1 MLLEIINFFLSPL
14 SYLFEPYFSRTFNAF
29 TSRKTQ
35 RTAVKSIFVFLLVV
49 ILVSI
54 AFLAYLGFYMI
65 YVPKI
70 AHVKPIYLQ
79 YENDKPP
86 YAIIDFTDN
95 GRYDTLLTADQA
107 YDVSIDLY
115 VPNSDRNI
123 ALGNFMIGLGLRAKN
138 ETVQFSSRPCILT
151 YQSGMLRVFSTL
163 WRLIPLVLGFTKEDQ
178 KLKIVMLENMI
189 ESEEKPITEALITIS
204 NSHLEVYNAQI
215 RLDAHFRGLRYFM
228 YYHPIPTA
236 ITFMSM
242 FLSWE
247 ILFSIFAW
255 RSFVSWWQNKVIAI
269 QNAPITSGG
278 EGETNNTTDS
288 NQGDDSDRT
297 WLEGG
302 RRDDTVE
309 RNPDDNETSDSEY
322 ESSRPG
328 SVISPTGIALVYES
342 GDNTESYVTDDDD
355 SHSYSTVSRTND
367 NDHTVTT
374 ESEDQFED
382 DDQTEGSATPT
393 SRSRRSTIS
402 AGASTN
408 ANDSEFEER
417 PSLQSRSPIRR
428 TGSNIGNLE

>member
-1 MLLEIINFFLSPL
+1 MLMEIISFFLSPL
-14 SYLFEPYFSRTFNAF
+14 SYLFEPYFSRATNVF

-35 RTAVKSIFVFLLVV
+35 RTAVKSIFIFLLVV
-49 ILVSI
+49 ILVTI

-86 YAIIDFTDN
+86 YAIVDFTEN
-95 GRYDTLLTADQA
+95 GQYDALLTADQA

-204 NSHLEVYNAQI
+204 NSHLEVYNAHI

-242 FLSWE
+242 FLTWE

-255 RSFVSWWQNKVIAI
+255 KSFVSWWKNKAIAM
-269 QNAPITSGG
+269 QNAPITS
-278 EGETNNTTDS
+278 EGEVGTSNNTDE
-288 NQGDDSDRT
+288 NQDEDSDRT
-297 WLEGG
+297 WLEVG
-302 RRDDTVE
+302 RLGDTVE
-309 RNPDDNETSDSEY
+309 RNTNDNETSESEY

-328 SVISPTGIALVYES
+328 SVISPAD
-342 GDNTESYVTDDDD
+342 DNDDTASTESD
-355 SHSYSTVSRTND
+355 
-367 NDHTVTT
+367 
-374 ESEDQFED
+374 DQFDD

-393 SRSRRSTIS
+393 SRSRRSTTS
-402 AGASTN
+402 AEASTN
-408 ANDSEFEER
+408 ESELDDR
-417 PSLQSRSPIRR
+417 PSSSISTAVLQSRSPNRR
-428 TGSNIGNLE
+428 TGY

>member
-215 RLDAHFRGLRYFM
+215 RLDAHFRGLR
-228 YYHPIPTA
+228 
-236 ITFMSM
+236 
-242 FLSWE
+242 
-247 ILFSIFAW
+247 
-255 RSFVSWWQNKVIAI
+255 SFVSWWQNKVIAI